1 MFARSPA
8 IQQYANVGV
17 QSKVL
22 AASPHRLIALLFD
35 GAIESL
41 NQAIEHLRA
50 NRVEQR
56 KRMTNKAVTIIV
68 EGLRAA
74 IDRQQ
79 GGEIAAN
86 LDALYEYIVRLAF
99 EASRQGNEAG
109 YAEAI
114 RLLDGLRS
122 AWAEIDPDARKR
134 AGAVPETITPPMS
147 ERTPSRGFVLA

>member
-17 QSKVL
+17 ESKVL

-56 KRMTNKAVTIIV
+56 KRMTTKAVAIIV

-79 GGEIAAN
+79 GGEVASN
-86 LDALYEYIVRLAF
+86 LDALYEYVVRLIF
-99 EASRQGNEAG
+99 EANRQGKEAG

-134 AGAVPETITPPMS
+134 AGATPETITPPMS
-147 ERTPSRGFVLA
+147 GRTLARAFVLA